1 MWRRTT
7 VACLLL
13 LLIAPAAL
21 PFVLPHASAAPTTE
35 IVVGPDETLV
45 WEDDEKFLEARITIY
60 GTMVVRD
67 YEITYN
73 ITQSGL
79 VAFIV
84 MDGGSLTFED
94 VTVESET
101 NSKYMFFKVEGRFSA
116 KRCSI
121 DSLSGSF
128 LDGGGIKCVG
138 GTVELEDTTVKD
150 CESMAIYAL
159 GADAR
164 VELENCTLTNGA
176 YGIVAKDGA
185 AVVARNSTIESF
197 SKVGMT
203 LNKAKAT
210 LVHCKVVAST
220 TVNDT
225 TGIGALTSE
234 LDIRDTE
241 VSYCKLNGLELIK
254 ETKAEIVSC
263 DIHNNL
269 VGVRMTELDGDVT
282 INGSRIHRNLDGLNM
297 FICAG
302 VLIEQTSLVDN
313 TNGLSSKD
321 CPGDGYTLRGCH
333 VGNNS
338 QLGAYVV
345 GKGLHEDGTTWT
357 DLAGHPNGVAR
368 LTQLWTLGVH
378 VRDSD
383 GRNVTLAKV
392 NVQMANGT
400 AGTDYTTDSFGNVT
414 GGIVLEGW
422 KVLANGTRVDAGGH
436 RLTIKSGSVT
446 VKKTVSMVEDRNL
459 DITLGE
465 VVPVSP
471 LRTPLGWAVI
481 ILIFVAIGC
490 AAMYWYLRLR

>member
-1 MWRRTT
+1 MWYRTT

-21 PFVLPHASAAPTTE
+21 PFALPHASAAPTTE
-35 IVVGPDETLV
+35 IVVGPDDTLT
-45 WEDDEKFLEARITIY
+45 WEDDEKFLEARVTIY
-60 GTMVVRD
+60 GTMVVRNYD
-67 YEITYN
+67 ITYN

-94 VTVESET
+94 VTVESEN
-101 NSKYMFFKVEGRFSA
+101 NSKYMFFKVEGQFTA

-121 DSLSGSF
+121 DALSGSF
-128 LDGGGIKCVG
+128 LDGGGIKCAG
-138 GTVELEDTTVKD
+138 GTVKLEDTTVKD
-150 CESMAIYAL
+150 CEAMAVYAL

-164 VELENCTLTNGA
+164 VTLENCTLTNGA

-185 AVVARNSTIESF
+185 TVVARNSTIESF
-197 SKVGMT
+197 TKVGVT
-203 LNKAKAT
+203 LNKAEAS
-210 LVHCKVVAST
+210 LVHC
-220 TVNDT
+220 TVMPNTSVNGT
-225 TGIGALTSE
+225 TGIAALTSE
-234 LDIRDTE
+234 LELRDTE
-241 VSYCKLNGLELIK
+241 VRYCNEDAVELVQ
-254 ETKAEIVSC
+254 ETTAEIVSC
-263 DIHNNL
+263 EVHHSM
-269 VGVRMTELDGDVT
+269 VGIRMTELDGDVT
-282 INGSRIHRNLDGLNM
+282 INGSRIHHNLDGLNM
-297 FICAG
+297 YICAG
-302 VLIEQTSLVDN
+302 VLIEQTLLVDN
-313 TNGLSSKD
+313 TNGLSAKD
-321 CPGDGYTLRGCH
+321 CPGDGYILRGCH
-333 VGNNS
+333 IGNNT
-338 QLGAYVV
+338 QLGAYIV

-368 LTQLWTLGVH
+368 LIQLWTLGVH

-400 AGTDYTTDSFGNVT
+400 AEANYTTDSFGNVT

-436 RLTIKSGSVT
+436 KITIKSGSVT
-446 VKKTVSMVEDRNL
+446 VKKTVEMVEDRNL

-465 VVPVSP
+465 VIPVSP

-481 ILIFVAIGC
+481 TLIFVAIGC